1 MHSTTEDVERK
12 LHIGDSS
19 GPLKKNASTQS
30 IDNPLFA
37 SMVQTSHENYSDVV
51 IVGAGPGGLM
61 MAMTLARMGIKP
73 TIIDAAGYES
83 HEYGRADALQ
93 PRSMEVLQET
103 YGTIIDDLEG
113 MGKKIFGRAFW
124 EMAGESTRRTALARF
139 FPPFLD
145 FDKDYALAVRQGLI
159 EQVMIDDIERH
170 CEGFEVQWNWEF
182 LDMELSKTP
191 SGPTTVM
198 IRQTQTGEMKELTT
212 KYVIAADGGRSSVR
226 RWASEFGV
234 KLEGES
240 VPVTWCVLDAVGLK
254 SNYPDLERLSVLR
267 SNKGIVLIIP
277 REPINGKPS
286 ARFDIQL
293 ANSKQEA
300 TQEEATKLIKE
311 IFYPYQVEWDEVN
324 WWSAYEVG
332 QRIINR
338 YAVGE
343 SVFFVGDACHT
354 HSPRAGLGLNTAVLE
369 SHNLAWKMGLV
380 LKGIAFPQ
388 ILSTYEQERHA
399 VAKDLIHM
407 DRMLVE
413 IYAGLEKQSI
423 DDFSNAAEWL
433 SILQAFQAANYAYQA
448 GASIVYQR
456 TLLTAGVRKH
466 GPTMMIGKPGIM
478 VGARARPAMVTRLS
492 DSVPVSIS
500 SPFDGRFTV
509 YFLVGDL
516 STNDAFERLLKLDAF
531 VRRPKSIFSR
541 YGSTLADK
549 PSEDRLSVPRRHH
562 SYSASGRIPPKGRDI
577 YSYVYDD
584 IPQATARF
592 HGARH
597 SILHTSVITT
607 SGSTSSFV
615 HNQITSVL
623 YPRNHATATDPAS
636 PILRPQHLFSDDIPV
651 VSPYRDSAPEA
662 GSIFEHPMHSKWGV
676 DPAVGSIVVA
686 RPDGHIAVKTTGFG
700 VEAWVEVEAYFEA
713 FLIPHKTERTS
724 LKRKEMDCPN
734 RDNSASVL

>member
-1 MHSTTEDVERK
+1 MTLILDSVE
-12 LHIGDSS
+12 
-19 GPLKKNASTQS
+19 KK
-30 IDNPLFA
+30 
-37 SMVQTSHENYSDVV
+37 
-51 IVGAGPGGLM
+51 GPGGLM

-93 PRSMEVLQET
+93 PRSMEVFQT
-103 YGTIIDDLEG
+103 YGTIIDELEG

-159 EQVMIDDIERH
+159 EQVMIHDIERH
-170 CEGFEVQWNWEF
+170 CEGSEVQWNWEF

-191 SGPTTVM
+191 SGPTTMM
-198 IRQTQTGEMKELTT
+198 IRQTLTGEVKELTT

-226 RWASEFGV
+226 RWASKFGV

-254 SNYPDLERLSVLR
+254 SNHPDLERLSVLR

-380 LKGIAFPQ
+380 LKGTALPQ

-433 SILQAFQAANYAYQA
+433 SILHAFQAANYAYQA

-456 TLLTAGVRKH
+456 TLLTAGARKH

-478 VGARARPAMVTRLS
+478 VGARTRPAMVTRLS

-509 YFLVGDL
+509 YLLVGDL
-516 STNDAFERLLKLDAF
+516 SANDAFERLVKLDAF

-549 PSEDRLSVPRRHH
+549 TSDDRLC
-562 SYSASGRIPPKGRDI
+562 
-577 YSYVYDD
+577 
-584 IPQATARF
+584 

-607 SGSTSSFV
+607 SGSTSSVV
-615 HNQITSVL
+615 HNQITSLL
-623 YPRNHATATDPAS
+623 YPRNHATATHHAS
-636 PILRPQHLFSDDIPV
+636 PIFRPQHFFSDDIPV

-686 RPDGHIAVKTTGFG
+686 RPDGHIAVKATGFG